1 MAAYKTLK
9 PFVIH
14 SLVAAKSRISLSFDG
29 WKSDNDLDMLAI
41 IAHYIDEQYT
51 VKNVLLALRNTY
63 RSHTAAETKHHLLAV
78 IREYRITTKLAFF
91 IADNAN
97 NNDAA
102 LDLLAVDLDIRPLKQ
117 RLRCS
122 CHIINLVAKAIL
134 YGCDIDCIEDALND
148 DDGDLSTT
156 PGVSRFEAILRGKDE
171 LATLQ
176 AWRKKG
182 PIGKLHIVIRHARA
196 SPLRRQFLASKQR
209 EAMPDAER
217 IYSLVLDRGIKWNST
232 CDMLERAFK
241 LKDAI
246 ELYQGHFK
254 GDEDE
259 PLDDDVLT
267 SDDWLELRELLDLL
281 LPLRI
286 VSLTLQSNGK
296 DCNHGSLWQALPAID
311 YLMTKLETLKA
322 KHKFLPNTHFKA
334 AINLGWKKLNKYYTL
349 SDTTPAYRAAI
360 VIHPAKKM
368 AWFENK
374 WKELHPQ
381 WVTKAKDAVYSLYL
395 DYKRRHADEALLTH
409 QPAKELSEFEQYN
422 LIEDEHSLTDDFERY
437 LREERAPAGTNPL
450 TWWRHNHQRY
460 PILRHM
466 AWDLL
471 GTPASSSA
479 DERTFSKAGQVLDE
493 SRYSILADLAEANQC
508 LKSWGDEELIWLHQ
522 KGSYRPNL
530 ASTARSIHLQARLD
544 DADDSPNEPAAS
556 SSPLVSPSSSNQA
569 PSI

>member
-1 MAAYKTLK
+1 LCYEKKPPQLVTKKALPTTPAIRHLVKHHGFLENGTKATAPRKRKRDIQEDMPAAVERQLNAQNITFDRLDWQDHFLAWLVSDDVSLRKTTSRRLRRLLLYRNPMLKDVIPKSKTTTRKLVMAAYKTLK

-122 CHIINLVAKAIL
+122 CYIINLVAKAIL

-182 PIGKLHIVIRHARA
+182 PIGKLHIVIRYARA
-196 SPLRRQFLASKQR
+196 SLLRRQFLASKQR

-246 ELYQGHFK
+246 ELY
-254 GDEDE
+254 
-259 PLDDDVLT
+259 
-267 SDDWLELRELLDLL
+267 
-281 LPLRI
+281 
-286 VSLTLQSNGK
+286 
-296 DCNHGSLWQALPAID
+296 
-311 YLMTKLETLKA
+311 
-322 KHKFLPNTHFKA
+322 
-334 AINLGWKKLNKYYTL
+334 
-349 SDTTPAYRAAI
+349 
-360 VIHPAKKM
+360 
-368 AWFENK
+368 
-374 WKELHPQ
+374 
-381 WVTKAKDAVYSLYL
+381 
-395 DYKRRHADEALLTH
+395 
-409 QPAKELSEFEQYN
+409 
-422 LIEDEHSLTDDFERY
+422 
-437 LREERAPAGTNPL
+437 
-450 TWWRHNHQRY
+450 
-460 PILRHM
+460 
-466 AWDLL
+466 
-471 GTPASSSA
+471 
-479 DERTFSKAGQVLDE
+479 
-493 SRYSILADLAEANQC
+493 
-508 LKSWGDEELIWLHQ
+508 
-522 KGSYRPNL
+522 
-530 ASTARSIHLQARLD
+530 
-544 DADDSPNEPAAS
+544 
-556 SSPLVSPSSSNQA
+556 
-569 PSI
+569 